1 MKTNAQ
7 EGTDLFNPPSNVV
20 EMHDGVRGGLKKS
33 VPVALLGVLLAGA
46 AQAQTPMEL
55 EFIPHTAAHEYAAKA
70 YRAIWAE
77 FGARIVA
84 ALEAR
89 TCLKFPEAQVAAVIA
104 DATSHSG
111 GPAHPMGLRAS
122 YPEALKQA
130 TLVHE
135 LGHRHLWQ
143 LVERLDDVDGHRT
156 LYLILDRVW
165 ADVWGDEFAA
175 ARVRG
180 ESDWHSE
187 YDYAA
192 AWEWARALAPV
203 ERANIWN
210 ELLGMNGF
218 TAPCSGFSSAGEG
231 G

>member
-1 MKTNAQ
+1 VLA
-7 EGTDLFNPPSNVV
+7 G
-20 EMHDGVRGGLKKS
+20 
-33 VPVALLGVLLAGA
+33 ALLAGA
-46 AQAQTPMEL
+46 ARAQAPMEL
-55 EFIPHTAAHEYAAKA
+55 EFIPHTAAHESSAKA

-77 FGARIVA
+77 FGATIVA

-89 TCLKFPEAQVAAVIA
+89 TCLKLSEPKIAAVIA

-111 GPAHPMGLRAS
+111 GPEHPMGLRAT
-122 YPEALKQA
+122 YAEELKKA

-143 LVERLDDVDGHRT
+143 LAERLADVDGHRT
-156 LYLILDRVW
+156 LYLILDGVW
-165 ADVWGDEFAA
+165 ADVWGEEFAA

-180 ESDWHSE
+180 ESDWRSE

-192 AWEWARALAPV
+192 AWDWARALAPA
-203 ERANIWN
+203 ERSRIWN

-218 TAPCSGFSSAGEG
+218 AAQCSSFLGAAGG
-231 G
+231 D

>member
-1 MKTNAQ
+1 
-7 EGTDLFNPPSNVV
+7 
-20 EMHDGVRGGLKKS
+20 
-33 VPVALLGVLLAGA
+33 
-46 AQAQTPMEL
+46 MEL

>member
-1 MKTNAQ
+1 M
-7 EGTDLFNPPSNVV
+7 VV
-20 EMHDGVRGGLKKS
+20 IRISAAGLMLAA
-33 VPVALLGVLLAGA
+33 VVLAGA
-46 AQAQTPMEL
+46 ARAQAPMEL
-55 EFIPHTAAHEYAAKA
+55 EFIPHTAAHESAAKA
-70 YRAIWAE
+70 YRAVWAE

-89 TCLKFPEAQVAAVIA
+89 TCLKFPEPNVAAVVA

-111 GPAHPMGLRAS
+111 GPEHPMGLRAS
-122 YPEALKQA
+122 YAAELKQA

-135 LGHRHLWQ
+135 HGQRHLWQ
-143 LVERLDDVDGHRT
+143 LVERLADVDGHRT

-165 ADVWGDEFAA
+165 ADVWGEEFAA

-180 ESDWHSE
+180 ESDWRSE

-192 AWEWARALAPV
+192 AWEWARALAPA
-203 ERANIWN
+203 ERAKIWN

-218 TAPCSGFSSAGEG
+218 AAQCSGVLGAAGNG
-231 G
+231 

>member
-1 MKTNAQ
+1 MPAAVLALASALPV
-7 EGTDLFNPPSNVV
+7 G
-20 EMHDGVRGGLKKS
+20 S
-33 VPVALLGVLLAGA
+33 VS
-46 AQAQTPMEL
+46 AQTPIEL
-55 EFIPHTAAHEYAAKA
+55 EFMPRTVAHEYAAKA

-89 TCLKFPEAQVAAVIA
+89 TCLKFPESKVAALIA
-104 DATSHSG
+104 DETSHSG
-111 GPAHPMGLRAS
+111 GPEHPMGLRAS
-122 YPEALKQA
+122 YAAELKQA

-165 ADVWGDEFAA
+165 ADVWGEEFAA

-180 ESDWHSE
+180 ESDWRSE

-192 AWEWARALAPV
+192 AWEWARSLALA
-203 ERANIWN
+203 ERARLWN
-210 ELLGMNGF
+210 ELLETNGF
-218 TAPCSGFSSAGEG
+218 ASQCDGFLDVAGG
-231 G
+231 